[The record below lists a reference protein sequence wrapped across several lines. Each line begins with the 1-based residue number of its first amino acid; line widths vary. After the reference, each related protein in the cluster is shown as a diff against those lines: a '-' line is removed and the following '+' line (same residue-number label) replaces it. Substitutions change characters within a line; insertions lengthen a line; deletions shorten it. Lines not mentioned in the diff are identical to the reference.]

1 MLNIPIIYRAL
12 GTLLYI
18 EGILLALCLG
28 LGCWFG
34 ETNHLAF
41 GVYKNNGLCQTYKQR
56 SKC

>member
-28 LGCWFG
+28 LGCWFS

-41 GVYKNNGLCQTYKQR
+41 GVPTAVAL
-56 SKC
+56 SLIHI